1 MKSPE
6 SSHCSDKCE
15 TCKGTK
21 KVLVYPDGS
30 VSAYMPALAMDS
42 HHRGVRVAECPECLN
57 GE

>member
-6 SSHCSDKCE
+6 NSLCSEKCE
-15 TCKGTK
+15 ACRGTK

-30 VSAYMPALAMDS
+30 TSVYMPAIAMDS
-42 HHRGVRVAECPECLN
+42 HHSGVRVAECPDCLN